1 MRSAAGK
8 IAFLRREP
16 HGAGSS
22 IAAAALRLAEPDEMD
37 ALAQLALLFPNAA
50 NVAAMVGVLHH
61 LRPDAANALTAP
73 AIPMAAALRL
83 LRSRQALLNGIGLA
97 RRRAEPQLLD
107 QLVRFLDSA
116 HDDVPRRAAG
126 AILEIV
132 TTHAGRDGRR
142 RMDDRTAAM
151 IDVAV
156 ATAVSNADRRLDEL
170 FLSAAV
176 LAARPG
182 RRLRGLLDDPRHA
195 VHFSIRRVVQ
205 RVDHPLVR
213 YNLLRWLTT
222 DPLREA
228 AARSLHR
235 VRGTREYRD
244 LLECGHLLLQPF
256 RRRAMR
262 RIDRPT
268 HCLPDLKTATTLPAD
283 AQVDLVRYVRAM
295 PTGGVVRRERL
306 ADCASLGSPTARLNA
321 LLGLLGDDGDQ
332 ATQLVEA
339 MTTDTDEAVASLAA
353 GRLLDAQQPPRPE
366 LLRALEA
373 SAHPQIASRA
383 TVVAAGAGVDA
394 FFERWLRLAGADR
407 IAIAH
412 RLLPTR
418 HVSLVSGLRTALS
431 RGGRAEQLAAISLAS
446 RLGLTGV
453 LELALIGGAA
463 GDNARVASAAV
474 GALAQTVGRG
484 GSLNARDALHRALDH
499 PDVRVQANALEAI
512 TRIDHAAIDRL
523 GDRLDSR
530 DNRLRANA
538 VRAVL
543 QRGRRDGTRALRTML
558 DDADPR
564 HRVSAIWVARRA
576 REGRVSGDLRR
587 IADQDAVAE
596 VRRRAAA
603 TVEWIG
609 T

>member
-1 MRSAAGK
+1 MRFASEK

-22 IAAAALRLAEPDEMD
+22 IAAAALRLAEPGEID
-37 ALAQLALLFPNAA
+37 ALAQVALLCPTAV
-50 NVAAMVGVLHH
+50 NVAATIGVLHQ
-61 LRPDAANALTAP
+61 LRPDAVNGLAAP
-73 AIPMAAALRL
+73 LIPVAAALRL

-97 RRRAEPQLLD
+97 RRRAEPQLLAE
-107 QLVRFLDSA
+107 LVPLLDSA
-116 HDDVPRRAAG
+116 YDDVPRRAAG
-126 AILEIV
+126 AILAIV

-156 ATAVSNADRRLDEL
+156 TTAVSNADRRLDEL
-170 FLSAAV
+170 FLAAAV

-182 RRLRGLLDDPRHA
+182 CRLGSLLDNPLHP
-195 VHFSIRRVVQ
+195 VQFSIRRVVQ

-213 YNLLRWLTT
+213 HNLLRWLTT

-235 VRGTREYRD
+235 VRGTREYAD
-244 LLECGHLLLQPF
+244 LLVCGHLLLQPF

-262 RIDRPT
+262 RIDRPAN
-268 HCLPDLKTATTLPAD
+268 CLPDSKTAMTLPAD
-283 AQVDLVRYVRAM
+283 AQVDLVRYVRVM
-295 PTGGVVRRERL
+295 PTVGAVRRERL
-306 ADCASLGSPTARLNA
+306 AECAAMPSPTARLHA
-321 LLGLLGDDGDQ
+321 LLGLLGDDSDQ
-332 ATQLVEA
+332 AMQVVEA
-339 MTTDTDEAVASLAA
+339 MSTDPDEAVARLAA
-353 GRLLDAQQPPRPE
+353 GRLLDARQPPRPE

-373 SAHPQIASRA
+373 SAHPLIASRA

-394 FFERWLRLAGADR
+394 YFERWLHLAVADR
-407 IAIAH
+407 VAIAY

-418 HVSLVSGLRTALS
+418 RVSLVSGLRAALS
-431 RGGRAEQLAAISLAS
+431 RGARDEQLAAISLAG
-446 RLGLTGV
+446 RLGVGGV
-453 LELALIGGAA
+453 LELALISRAA
-463 GDNARVASAAV
+463 GGNARVASAAV
-474 GALAQTVGRG
+474 GALAQAVHWG
-484 GSLNARDALHRALDH
+484 GSPHARRALRTALDH
-499 PDVRVQANALEAI
+499 PDARVQANALEAV

-543 QRGRRDGTRALRTML
+543 RRGRGDGSRALQTML
-558 DDADPR
+558 GDPDPR

-576 REGRVSGDLRR
+576 REARVSGDLRR

-596 VRRRAAA
+596 IRRRAAA
-603 TVEWIG
+603 AVEWIG

>member
-8 IAFLRREP
+8 ISFLRREP

-22 IAAAALRLAEPDEMD
+22 IAAAALRLAEPGERE
-37 ALAQLALLFPNAA
+37 ALAQVAMSFPHAA
-50 NVAAMVGVLHH
+50 NVAAIVGVLHH
-61 LRPDAANALTAP
+61 LRPDAWNALAAP
-73 AIPMAAALRL
+73 AISVAAALRL
-83 LRSRQALLNGIGLA
+83 LRSRQALLNGIALA
-97 RRRAEPQLLD
+97 RRRAEPQLLA

-116 HDDVPRRAAG
+116 YDDVPRRAAG

-132 TTHAGRDGRR
+132 TTHAGCDGRR

-170 FLSAAV
+170 FLAAAV

-182 RRLRGLLDDPRHA
+182 RRLESLLDDPRDA
-195 VHFSIRRVVQ
+195 VLFSIRRVVQ

-213 YNLLRWLTT
+213 HNLLRWLST
-222 DPLREA
+222 DPIREP

-235 VRGTREYRD
+235 VRGTREYAD
-244 LLECGHLLLQPF
+244 LLECGHLLLRPLV
-256 RRRAMR
+256 RRAMR
-262 RIDRPT
+262 RIDRPA
-268 HCLPDLKTATTLPAD
+268 HCLPDLKTAMTLPAD
-283 AQVDLVRYVRAM
+283 AQVDLVRYVRVM

-306 ADCASLGSPTARLNA
+306 ADCAALPSPTARLNA
-321 LLGLLGDDGDQ
+321 LLGLLADDSDQ
-332 ATQLVEA
+332 TMQLVEA
-339 MTTDTDEAVASLAA
+339 MSTDPDEAVASLAA
-353 GRLLDAQQPPRPE
+353 GRLLDAHQPPRRE
-366 LLRALEA
+366 LLRTLEA
-373 SAHPQIASRA
+373 SAHPLIASRA
-383 TVVAAGAGVDA
+383 TVVAAGADVDA
-394 FFERWLRLAGADR
+394 FFERWLRLAAADR
-407 IAIAH
+407 VAIAH
-412 RLLPTR
+412 RLLSTR
-418 HVSLVSGLRTALS
+418 RVSLLSGLRTALS
-431 RGGRAEQLAAISLAS
+431 SGGREQQLAAISLAG
-446 RLGLTGV
+446 RLDVTCV
-453 LELALIGGAA
+453 LELALFGAVA
-463 GDNARVASAAV
+463 GDDDRVVSAAV
-474 GALAQTVGRG
+474 GALGQIIGRG
-484 GSLNARDALHRALDH
+484 GSRHARHALRRALDH

-543 QRGRRDGTRALRTML
+543 RRPCRDGSRALRTML
-558 DDADPR
+558 GDADPR

-587 IADQDAVAE
+587 IADQDAVGE

-603 TVEWIG
+603 AVEWIG